1 MPKNNYGAKKPNLI
15 VDTEKLKKGQR
26 KLVEGI
32 ANANKPNMSHGPD
45 LYMPK
50 EGPFNMKPGND
61 GSIGAANNT
70 PGSFRADSK
79 AMLFASSMPKY
90 ELPKNTGD
98 DDKPVD
104 INYYDIRGTN
114 IQKMTGI
121 KQNSAA
127 TDVIE
132 GNIKNLSP
140 SQERRAMAE
149 FEKMK
154 ESGPSYTTR
163 DGEVIYSRN

>member
-1 MPKNNYGAKKPNLI
+1 
-15 VDTEKLKKGQR
+15 
-26 KLVEGI
+26 
-32 ANANKPNMSHGPD
+32 
-45 LYMPK
+45 
-50 EGPFNMKPGND
+50 
-61 GSIGAANNT
+61 
-70 PGSFRADSK
+70 
-79 AMLFASSMPKY
+79 MLCKY